1 MNHLRFHLFLI
12 SLMSLVATP
21 VFADETKAILP
32 EKEEDIPVEFIP
44 TLDTTISVGLR
55 RLNRGPKVRFGNL
68 GSLSQPMTVNPNDT
82 TNGFK
87 THYYTDGVVGADSH
101 YGAEMITPGVG
112 IGGEYPT
119 ENFISVRGDGGKTI
133 TVYTRIP
140 TAMLNAD
147 GSVFKNAT
155 DNTYVPNTVP
165 NNGNDGSTGQ
175 VIDYTFAA
183 TAKFLAYQPGQTR
196 SWSALNKSQL
206 KPDGT
211 VQMHADGIMTAGASL
226 EADSSSSTGFDVNV
240 ERRLGKRG
248 RLDWGVSAGLS
259 FAYINAKASGVFPA
273 FLLRTTDTY
282 RMVDTGF
289 NSSAIANGLV
299 DPTQP
304 NGLAGQT
311 DLALK
316 LYNNPSSPVW
326 RYIDSTTAP
335 TNVTT
340 GGDTSTATPLYNGYI
355 PGTATIAATVMIH
368 GNYQLK
374 GSYMLSHIGPSFRYN
389 FNDRWA
395 VSGTVG
401 LALGWIGT
409 NFYSTEYY
417 NTWNDV
423 PVALRPDE
431 EGNTTEYHWNE
442 SNSTHKFRL
451 GLYCD
456 INLEYWVTDRT
467 GFYAGITGQ
476 SLRDF
481 SQRRL
486 GDRVDPRDPTKIIP
500 GRTAT
505 VDMGQGAGWT
515 IGIRTRF

>member
-1 MNHLRFHLFLI
+1 MNHLRFHLFLV
-12 SLMSLVATP
+12 SLMSLVAIP
-21 VFADETKAILP
+21 VFADETTAILP

-55 RLNRGPKVRFGNL
+55 RLNSGPKVRFGNL
-68 GSLSQPMTVNPNDT
+68 GGLGQPITVNPNDT
-82 TNGFK
+82 TPGFQS
-87 THYYTDGVVGADSH
+87 HYYTDGVVNADSH

-112 IGGEYPT
+112 IGGEYST
-119 ENFISVRGDGGKTI
+119 NDFIAVRGDGGKTI
-133 TVYTRIP
+133 TVYTRIA
-140 TAMLNAD
+140 TAVLNPD
-147 GSVFKNAT
+147 GTVFKNS
-155 DNTYVPNTVP
+155 DGTYVPNTVSKGSD
-165 NNGNDGSTGQ
+165 GNTVQ
-175 VIDYTFAA
+175 NIDYTFAS

-206 KPDGT
+206 KADGT
-211 VQMHADGIMTAGASL
+211 VEMHADGIMTSGASL

-248 RLDWGVSAGLS
+248 RLDWGVSAGLN

-289 NSSAIANGLV
+289 NHNAIINRTV
-299 DPTQP
+299 DPAQP
-304 NGLAGQT
+304 NGITGQT
-311 DLALK
+311 DLAVK
-316 LYNNPSSPVW
+316 LYSDPSAPVW
-326 RYIDSTTAP
+326 RYVDATTAP
-335 TNVTT
+335 VNVTS
-340 GGDTSTATPLYNGYI
+340 GADLSTATPLAYGYT
-355 PGTATIAATVMIH
+355 PGQATIAGVVMIH

-374 GSYMLSHIGPSFRYN
+374 GSYMLSHVGPSFRYN

-451 GLYCD
+451 GLYYD

-481 SQRRL
+481 TQRRL
-486 GDRVDPRDPTKIIP
+486 GDRVDPRDPSKIIP

-505 VDMGQGAGWT
+505 IDMGQGAGWT